1 MYAFSVR
8 IVLGSDHA
16 GFNLK
21 QALLRELRAM
31 GRDVN
36 DIGTHSNL
44 SVDYPDYAHQAAKKV
59 AAGEAERGILVC
71 GSGQGMAIAANR
83 HKGVRAALAW
93 DEESAR
99 LAREHND
106 ANVLAL
112 PGRRLSEEDALK
124 VVMAFL
130 ETEFAGGRHA
140 PRVNKIDG

>member
-1 MYAFSVR
+1 MR

-16 GFNLK
+16 GFQIK
-21 QALLRELRAM
+21 QALLRELRSM

-36 DIGTHSNL
+36 DIGAHSNL
-44 SVDYPDYAHQAAKKV
+44 SVDYPDFAHAAASKV
-59 AAGEAERGILVC
+59 ASGEADRGILVC

-112 PGRRLSEEDALK
+112 PGRRLSEEGALK

-130 ETEFAGGRHA
+130 ETAYSGGRHA
-140 PRVNKIDG
+140 ARVQKIDG

>member
-1 MYAFSVR
+1 MYAFPVR

-36 DIGTHSNL
+36 DIGAHSNL
-44 SVDYPDYAHQAAKKV
+44 SVDYPDYAHTAANKV
-59 AAGEAERGILVC
+59 ASGEAERGILVC

-112 PGRRLSEEDALK
+112 PARRLSEEDALK
-124 VVMAFL
+124 VVAAFL